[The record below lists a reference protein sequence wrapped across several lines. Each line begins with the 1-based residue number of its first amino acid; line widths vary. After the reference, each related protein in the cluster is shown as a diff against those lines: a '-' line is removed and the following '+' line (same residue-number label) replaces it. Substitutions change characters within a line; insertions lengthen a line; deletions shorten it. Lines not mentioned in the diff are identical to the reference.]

1 MCAPP
6 GLGLS
11 VDMRGPGREVTAAG
25 LEVPGGDW
33 QSPDFDTAPYR
44 ANLDVTATF
53 GVVTINPIGGCR

>member
-1 MCAPP
+1 MH

-33 QSPDFDTAPYR
+33 QSPDFATALYR
-44 ANLDVTATF
+44 ANLDVTVTF